1 MLNGLS
7 GTFEKAGMKSWVPGA
22 VLTALVLCS
31 VVPFS
36 ARAVYLDEHLYLHI
50 AESAIVNDWR
60 FPQDTQWI
68 FFGTRLD
75 NLAVH
80 THPPV
85 GEYFL
90 ALMLKLFG
98 PFEETRFRLIWGI
111 FSLIAVLGFHRVARH
126 FTRDPLAVAALFAVS
141 PAFFVISPTLMMDM
155 PMLAFFLLGL
165 AFYLD
170 HLSGKQKRLSPAVIC
185 FTLSAG
191 TGYTILVPIGCLW
204 LWAISQKRPRM
215 ELGAL
220 AIAPAALLAW
230 LVAMKVHFGVLP
242 ALGVAQY
249 LAQHLSLL
257 GNLLP
262 IFSFLGGVSLFPWL
276 LLVLVDMPHRRWLVV
291 ISLTI
296 AALLSLFHNWPGWP
310 DRIWFVVLASS
321 GIGLLMAFIFK
332 SRARTS
338 DEHPAARGFLLL
350 WAPAALLFFF
360 LSAEMI
366 CARYILLCLPPI
378 FLIAFGHLRR
388 AVAIPAITVTLI
400 LSVAIAAGDYRFV
413 NSYRDWVAQTVVPLQ
428 RQGFRIWSATES
440 GLRFYLERNGI
451 ATLDNADIRPRGGD
465 LIVRQA
471 SFAYGLSDQLGSLLL
486 TIRKTDL
493 GDRYPM
499 RTFVAAAGAGFHDS
513 RFGPV
518 PFSFSSAPLDC
529 LELVEVSPFVIGLP
543 QVVPEDYSSVPVWYP
558 GGVLLKQVQPEMQFP
573 IQMPRDVDV
582 EYVLEGDGTVELSEK
597 GITLKK
603 RGAEAAVWKNF
614 RIIPRAWK
622 ASVD

>member
-1 MLNGLS
+1 MLNRFGR
-7 GTFEKAGMKSWVPGA
+7 TFEKAGMKSWVPGA
-22 VLTALVLCS
+22 VLIALVLCS
-31 VVPFS
+31 VVPFA

-75 NLAVH
+75 NLAIH

-90 ALMLKLFG
+90 ALMLKFLG
-98 PFEETRFRLIWGI
+98 PFEEIRFRLIWGI
-111 FSLIAVLGFHRVARH
+111 FSLITVLGFHRVARH
-126 FTRDPLAVAALFAVS
+126 FTKNPVAVAALFAVS

-165 AFYLD
+165 GFYLD
-170 HLSGKQKRLSPAVIC
+170 NLEGKQRRLLPAVTC

-191 TGYTILVPIGCLW
+191 TGYTILAPMGCLFI
-204 LWAISQKRPRM
+204 WAISQRRPIR

-220 AIAPAALLAW
+220 AVAPAALLAW
-230 LVAMKVHFGVLP
+230 LVAMKIHFGVLP
-242 ALGVAQY
+242 AIGVVEY
-249 LAQHLSLL
+249 LTEHFSLL

-276 LLVLVDMPHRRWLVV
+276 FLALVDIPHKRWLAILSV
-291 ISLTI
+291 TI
-296 AALLSLFHNWPGWP
+296 AALLSLLHDWPGWQA
-310 DRIWFVVLASS
+310 RIWFVALASS
-321 GIGLLMAFIFK
+321 GIGLLIAFIFK
-332 SRARTS
+332 SMPRDS
-338 DEHPAARGFLLL
+338 DEFPAARGLLLL
-350 WAPAALLFFF
+350 WAPATLLFFF

-378 FLIAFGHLRR
+378 FLIAFNNMRR
-388 AVAIPAITVTLI
+388 AAAIPAIAVTLI
-400 LSVAIAAGDYRFV
+400 LSIAIAAGDYRFV
-413 NSYRDWVAQTVVPLQ
+413 NSYRDWVAQTIVPLQ

-440 GLRFYLERNGI
+440 GLRFYLEKNGI
-451 ATLDNADIRPRGGD
+451 ATLDNLDVRPRGGD

-486 TIRKTDL
+486 PIWKTDL
-493 GDRYPM
+493 GDRYPI

-518 PFSFSSAPLDC
+518 PFSISSAPLDH
-529 LELVEVSPFVIGLP
+529 LELVQVSPFVIKLP

-558 GGVLLKQVQPEMQFP
+558 GGVLLKQVQPEMRFP
-573 IQMPRDVDV
+573 IQMPRDVAV
-582 EYVLEGDGTVELSEK
+582 EYELEGNGTVELSEK
-597 GITLKK
+597 DITLKK
-603 RGAEAAVWKNF
+603 SGAEAVVWKNF
-614 RIIPRAWK
+614 RIIPKTWK
-622 ASVD
+622 ANTN